1 MVRWHEEV
9 GVALEDWAETAEA
22 LAHAASH
29 WKRNGDVLSG
39 DGLEEREEH
48 ALRRGG
54 TDVRIVVV
62 PKEVEP
68 VCGEAQQAEPVF
80 F

>member
-1 MVRWHEEV
+1 MLGLYEAAEEIRGVVRWHEEV

-39 DGLEEREEH
+39 NGL
-48 ALRRGG
+48 
-54 TDVRIVVV
+54 
-62 PKEVEP
+62 
-68 VCGEAQQAEPVF
+68 
-80 F
+80 